1 MFNLAGSGCQLR
13 VGRLPHSPVGSPGLV
28 GVTTMCHG
36 KAYFSLLLWL
46 TAPPEELV
54 LPAVPGQVIV
64 LPAHLAGLRAIL
76 RTLCIVLL

>member
-1 MFNLAGSGCQLR
+1 MFNLAGSGGQLR
-13 VGRLPHSPVGSPGLV
+13 VSRLPHSPVGSPGLV
-28 GVTTMCHG
+28 GVTTMCRG

-46 TAPPEELV
+46 TAPEELV

-76 RTLCIVLL
+76 RTLCVVLL